1 MTNLLIKLFIKN
13 NGGFHTST
21 VRASVGKLAGLVGI
35 LCNLFLFG
43 GKLVLGILCGSVSM
57 TADALNNLSDAAS
70 SIVTLLGFQL
80 AKRPADKDHPYGH
93 GRYEYLAG
101 LAVSVLI
108 LFIGYEL
115 MKTSIIRII
124 TPADATYSKLALIL
138 LGVSMLIK
146 LWMCLFFRKLGKL
159 IGSTTLYAAS
169 ADSRNDVLATG
180 AVLVGCVVEAFWDI
194 QIDGYMGLAVALFI
208 LYSGICS
215 AKETASPLLGAQTDE
230 KMSRQ
235 LSEMILSHDKIIG
248 IHDLLIHDYGPGQC
262 YASVHAELSAQYDP
276 MVCHDIIDHIENEA
290 MRTLNIQLVIH
301 FDPVSVDDNE
311 RVQVQQIV
319 TDTINRIDTT
329 LSVHDLRIDRKTH
342 PHTVCFDLAV
352 PYHMDGAAAQE
363 QVRQALRQ
371 QLGKY
376 EIQIQVDRT

>member
-13 NGGFHTST
+13 NDGFHASA
-21 VRASVGKLAGLVGI
+21 VRATVGKLAGLVGI

-194 QIDGYMGLAVALFI
+194 QIDGYMGLVVALFI

-215 AKETASPLLGAQTDE
+215 AKETASPLLGAQADE

-371 QLGKY
+371 QLAKY